1 MKTLIIIPAYNE
13 ESSIGN
19 VIEDVRVHSGDTD
32 ILVIDDG
39 SSDATARE
47 ARRRGARVVSLP
59 YNLGI
64 GGAMQ
69 TGYKYAGR
77 KGYDI
82 AIQFDGDG
90 QHRADQLAA
99 LVRPVVDGGADMV
112 IGSRFLGEKAHQSSL
127 ARLLG
132 IKILSSA
139 ISFLSGRKITDPTSG
154 FRAVNRK
161 VIEFYSDCYPDDY
174 PEPEAVMLL
183 HRAGFRTVEVPAL
196 MRERQAG
203 SSSITA
209 VRAFYYMMK
218 VLLAIMI
225 DMIKAR
231 GGKSWTS

>member
-19 VIEDVRVHSGDTD
+19 VIEDIRVHSGDTD

-39 SSDATARE
+39 SSDATAQA
-47 ARRRGARVVSLP
+47 ARSRGIRVVSLA

-69 TGYKYAGR
+69 TGYKYAER

-82 AIQFDGDG
+82 AIQFDADG

-99 LVRPVVDGGADMV
+99 LVRPAVEGDADMV
-112 IGSRFLGEKAHQSSL
+112 IGSRFLGEKIYHSSF

-132 IKILSSA
+132 IKILSRA
-139 ISFLSGRKITDPTSG
+139 ISFLSGKKITDATSG

-174 PEPEAVMLL
+174 PEPEAIMLL
-183 HRAGFRTVEVPAL
+183 NRAGFRTAEVPVV

-203 SSSITA
+203 TSSITGI
-209 VRAFYYMMK
+209 RAFYYMIK

-225 DMIKAR
+225 DAIKAR